1 MHLGLGAV
9 AAQRAGRWKARI
21 GALAYPLGAVAA
33 GTWARPWQLRVVV
46 DGRVVHDGPTVLAG
60 VGNGVT
66 IGGGTRMFPRAR
78 LDDGRAEVLVAPSR
92 FGPYGRAVFG
102 YALRSGR
109 PARPPWMRMLRGRK
123 IEVSGE
129 AVTGNAD
136 GEIWEPAERWR
147 VDVLPAAL
155 RLRRP

>member
-1 MHLGLGAV
+1 M
-9 AAQRAGRWKARI
+9 
-21 GALAYPLGAVAA
+21 
-33 GTWARPWQLRVVV
+33 
-46 DGRVVHDGPTVLAG
+46 
-60 VGNGVT
+60 
-66 IGGGTRMFPRAR
+66 
-78 LDDGRAEVLVAPSR
+78 APSR

-102 YALRSGR
+102 YALRSGL
-109 PARPPWMRMLRGRK
+109 PARPPWVRMLRGRK

-136 GEIWEPAERWR
+136 GEIWEPAERWQ